1 MDSAPQVKVDIRDS
15 STRDIHIGDT
25 YVTSPDD
32 RYQSQNDADIE
43 RLAAHSRSVLR
54 SIFGCLPNGV
64 QIQRPALEASILE
77 DIENSQAVLIAGV
90 AGCGK
95 SVLAKTV
102 LLARSEQTRVL
113 AFKAEDLD
121 KSSLAG
127 ALADL
132 GAARGVRGIEAVFE
146 SSPSPLVLIDGLE
159 KVAEFE
165 SREAVAQLLGLLRS
179 YKGAKAMLTVRS
191 HAVEMVYSN
200 LLADLGVRVIDVSP
214 LDDEELE
221 LALRVG
227 PLDYA
232 KIRGS
237 DFCSVLHVPFYLR
250 LALTHSARVS
260 AAPSQS
266 PNDLKQ
272 FLWLQAVANPAS
284 AAENMPDR
292 RKRTFDETCLR
303 RAQRV
308 VQFVE
313 QPSDSEAVS
322 ALLNDGILIADE
334 HGRVAPAHDI
344 FDDWS
349 LHNHIRRNVVVA
361 ECDWPT
367 FFKTVGTHPGI
378 RRAYRSWL
386 TQAVT
391 GKESEALDLVR
402 RIFDE
407 PSSIPPFWR
416 DDSLVGM
423 LRSEHAPTFIDEH
436 EALLVQ
442 NGMARLRRL
451 IHLLRVACKGPRED
465 IPQLPTDGPFSK
477 ETKIRHVLTMP
488 VGGAWGKLIQL
499 VSSHLDKLKDAD
511 RPWIAGLIED
521 WLSGERDYYHP
532 NDTTHAALAIGLHV
546 LCSFGT
552 AWVAQSEVKKRFL
565 KIVLKTLAADPK
577 QVAALLQMH
586 LDILKKNDDRRTS
599 DADEILNYALE
610 FINCGPLCCYLP
622 DFVIAALWSLYITS
636 DCNKKEW
643 RNEIETHFGL
653 RSRSHSQFF
662 PPSVYQGP
670 FWQLLS
676 AHPVKAV
683 KNIVALCNHAAERYR
698 DSTLQNEIIE
708 LTAPFLPEGRRFL
721 FSERMWL
728 TYRGTTVTPYMLQS
742 ALMALE
748 KWLLEAHK
756 VGVDIA
762 PYLEYVLRKGTSA
775 FTLSVVTSVLNAYPR
790 LCSEKFLGLFHA
802 REFIRT
808 DLNRMGLESRADAM
822 AAPRNPMST
831 VMQQERTESNKLPH
845 RRFDLEWLI
854 FRLQIEAPPLKE
866 TLWRILD
873 DHKAAIDAGDTS
885 KETQIWRLALKRM
898 DLREMKFGESTKDGH
913 IPFETRELEPDLQQL
928 VEDGSKG
935 WEITNKAARLSL
947 WGNSFF
953 DADTKQHRALY
964 PSHVEALAEF
974 RLLEQDPIKKNS
986 YIPPNLPALI
996 AAALI
1001 RLDSDEIKGETR
1013 VWAEDEICK
1022 AVAIPVECD
1031 EWETM
1036 QRFSTDGSR
1045 PAAYVLSLALSK
1057 TQQRELLLGALGEAL
1072 THPIDEIR
1080 EYAIRGVQQ
1089 FLWKN
1094 EPTLARVCVL
1104 GLAHFAVMMGAAL
1117 CIPYNERDAAW
1128 KQAFHTA
1135 RAKLFSGLKAGALD
1149 EPQLDR
1155 RFCYFPY
1162 LTPALEAVPLN
1173 MDWEWS
1179 RSAIRMLVD
1188 VAATATES
1196 EADKRDLSYE
1206 AQDDI
1211 AKLYARQLLY
1221 AMPERL
1227 HAEIPRLAD
1236 WCEQAPEFAAMV
1248 LEDVLVE
1255 QYGAGDAATNFWQLW
1270 DVATKICY
1278 RQSSIVSHGRWS
1290 HSNHEKLLRT
1300 LLFQSALFQS
1310 VPWIP
1315 DAHDFAML
1323 RKRPH
1328 FISDSIRA
1336 IGTSALGFECVVNLL
1351 EGVGRG
1357 VGVPGAL
1364 IELQRALDGHTTEN
1378 PLENEMILW
1387 KVETMMRVAI
1397 HEHATTIKG
1406 NGPLRAA
1413 VLTLLDKMVDAGS
1426 SVAFQLRDYFIV
1438 APVKEPTFSFP

>member
-1 MDSAPQVKVDIRDS
+1 MQEIKADSIR
-15 STRDIHIGDT
+15 IGDT
-25 YVTSPDD
+25 YFNGLDN
-32 RYQSQNDADIE
+32 QSQNDADIE
-43 RLAAHSRSVLR
+43 RLAAHSRLVLG
-54 SIFGCLPNGV
+54 SISERLPNGV

-77 DIENSQAVLIAGV
+77 HLENSQVVLIAGV
-90 AGCGK
+90 AGYGK
-95 SVLAKTV
+95 SVLAKMV
-102 LLARSEQTRVL
+102 LLVRSEQTRVL
-113 AFKAEDLD
+113 AFKAEDLNNR
-121 KSSLAG
+121 SLAR
-127 ALADL
+127 ALAVL
-132 GAARGVRGIEAVFE
+132 ETTQGVQGIETALE
-146 SSPSPLVLIDGLE
+146 SSPSSLVLIDGLE
-159 KVAEFE
+159 KIAEFE

-179 YKGAKAMLTVRS
+179 HKGAKAMLTVRS

-200 LLADLGVRVIDVSP
+200 LLADLGVRVIDVPP

-221 LALRVG
+221 LALRAG
-227 PLDYA
+227 PLNYA
-232 KIRGS
+232 EIRGS
-237 DFCSVLHVPFYLR
+237 NLGSVLRVPFYLR
-250 LALTHSARVS
+250 LALAHSTCVS
-260 AAPSQS
+260 TASSQA

-272 FLWLQAVANPAS
+272 FLWLQAVTNPAS
-284 AAENMPDR
+284 AGENMPDR

-313 QPSDSEAVS
+313 QPSDTEAVA
-322 ALLNDGILIADE
+322 ALLNDGILVADE
-334 HGRVAPAHDI
+334 YGRVAPAHDI

-349 LHNHIRRNVVVA
+349 LHNYIRYKAMMA
-361 ECDWPT
+361 ECNWPT
-367 FFKTVGTHPGI
+367 FFETVGTHPGI

-386 TQAVT
+386 ADAVT
-391 GKESEALDLVR
+391 RKEPEALDLVS

-407 PSSIPPFWR
+407 PSIPPFWR

-423 LRSEHAPTFIDEH
+423 LRSEHAPAFIDEH

-442 NGMARLRRL
+442 DGMARLHRL
-451 IHLLRVACKGPRED
+451 VHLLRVACKGPRED
-465 IPQLPTDGPFSK
+465 IPQLPTDSAFSK
-477 ETKIRHVLTMP
+477 EIKIRHALTMP

-521 WLSGERDYYHP
+521 WLSGERDYYHL

-552 AWVAQSEVKKRFL
+552 AWAARSEVKKRFL
-565 KIVLKTLAADPK
+565 NIVLKTLAAEPK
-577 QVAALLQMH
+577 QVAAFLQMY

-599 DADEILNYALE
+599 DADEILIYALE
-610 FINCGPLCCYLP
+610 FTNCGLLCYYLP
-622 DFVIAALWSLYITS
+622 DFVIAVLWSLYISS
-636 DCNKKEW
+636 DHDKKDW
-643 RNEIETHFGL
+643 HDEIDTHFGL
-653 RSRSHSQFF
+653 RAKSHSQFF
-662 PPSVYQGP
+662 PPSPYQGP
-670 FWQLLS
+670 FWQLLF

-708 LTAPFLPEGRRFL
+708 LTVPFLPEGRRFL

-748 KWLLEAHK
+748 KWLLEAHT

-762 PYLEYVLRKGTSA
+762 PCLEYVLRKSTSA
-775 FTLSVVTSVLNAYPR
+775 FTLSVVASVLNAYPR
-790 LCSEKFLGLFHA
+790 LCSEKFLDLFRV
-802 REFIRT
+802 REFIGMDRI
-808 DLNRMGLESRADAM
+808 RMVHESHAHAM
-822 AAPRNPMST
+822 ASPRNPMST
-831 VMQQERTESNKLPH
+831 AMQQERIGSNKLPH
-845 RRFDLEWLI
+845 RRFDLESLI

-873 DHKAAIDAGDTS
+873 NNKAAIDAGDTS
-885 KETQIWRLALKRM
+885 KETQLWRLALNRM

-935 WEITNKAARLSL
+935 WEITNNAARLSL

-953 DADTKQHRALY
+953 DADAEQHRALY
-964 PSHVEALAEF
+964 PSHIEAMAEF
-974 RLLEQDPIKKNS
+974 RLLEQVPIKENS

-1013 VWAEDEICK
+1013 AWAEDEICK
-1022 AVAIPVECD
+1022 AVATPVECD

-1036 QRFSTDGSR
+1036 QRYSTDGSR

-1057 TQQRELLLGALGEAL
+1057 TQQRELLLEALAEAL
-1072 THPIDEIR
+1072 THPTDEIR
-1080 EYAIRGVQQ
+1080 KYAIRGVQQ
-1089 FLWKN
+1089 FFWKS

-1104 GLAHFAVMMGAAL
+1104 GLAHLAVMMGAAL
-1117 CIPYNERDAAW
+1117 NISYDEREAAW
-1128 KQAFHTA
+1128 KQSFGKA
-1135 RAKLFSGLKAGALD
+1135 RAKLLSRLKAGVLD

-1155 RFCYFPY
+1155 QLCYFRY
-1162 LTPALEAVPLN
+1162 LTPALETVPLDMN
-1173 MDWEWS
+1173 WEWS
-1179 RSAIRMLVD
+1179 HSAMGMLVD
-1188 VAATATES
+1188 AAATATES
-1196 EADKRDLSYE
+1196 EADERDLSYE
-1206 AQDDI
+1206 AQYDI

-1227 HAEIPRLAD
+1227 RAEIPRLVNL
-1236 WCEQAPEFAAMV
+1236 CEQAPEFAAMV
-1248 LEDVLVE
+1248 LEDVLIE
-1255 QYGAGDAATNFWQLW
+1255 QYGAGDSATNFWQLW
-1270 DVATKICY
+1270 DVATEICY
-1278 RQSSIVSHGRWS
+1278 RQSSSILHGRWS
-1290 HSNHEKLLRT
+1290 RSKHEKLLRT

-1315 DAHDFAML
+1315 DAHDFAIL
-1323 RKRPH
+1323 RKRPN
-1328 FISDSIRA
+1328 FIRDSIQA
-1336 IGTSALGFECVVNLL
+1336 IGTSTLGFECTVNLL

-1364 IELQRALDGHTTEN
+1364 IELQQALDGHTQEN
-1378 PLENEMILW
+1378 PLENEVILW
-1387 KVETMMRVAI
+1387 KLETVLRVAI
-1397 HEHATTIKG
+1397 HEHAAAIKK
-1406 NGPLRAA
+1406 NNPLRVA
-1413 VLTLLDKMVDAGS
+1413 VLTFLDKMVDAGS
-1426 SVAFQLRDYFIV
+1426 SVAFQLRDYFIA
-1438 APVKEPTFSFP
+1438 APVNSVSNI